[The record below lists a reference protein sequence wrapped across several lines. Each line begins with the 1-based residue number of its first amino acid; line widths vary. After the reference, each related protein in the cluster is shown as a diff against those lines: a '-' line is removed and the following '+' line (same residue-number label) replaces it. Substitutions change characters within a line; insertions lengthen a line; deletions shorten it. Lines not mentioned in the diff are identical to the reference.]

1 MSVGGLGVQTM
12 ERVAWASQTSV
23 PPPSA
28 LSDFVSAAL
37 IAPNE
42 PVGLQDLSAAQGCLR
57 TLVNGRMRRAL
68 LCDPQPAAPLEELA
82 PGESPEL
89 MGCLHLLA
97 NAWQHEGLRG
107 VLCGRYLPHELS
119 GLLQVVHGQGEHAA
133 WCEARLEEL
142 LCTEVLL
149 PLLEA
154 LALLLRLPTAPP
166 WLRAS
171 AASCLSRCA
180 TPALST
186 PALFYCPG
194 GGRRAVSAARD
205 SP

>member
-1 MSVGGLGVQTM
+1 M

-37 IAPNE
+37 MGPNE
-42 PVGLQDLSAAQGCLR
+42 PVGLQDLSAAQARLR

-82 PGESPEL
+82 PGEPPEL

-180 TPALST
+180 TPALV
-186 PALFYCPG
+186 YIPG
-194 GGRRAVSAARD
+194 RGVARYPLRVIAHD
-205 SP
+205 ARSFHPGQV

>member
-1 MSVGGLGVQTM
+1 M
-12 ERVAWASQTSV
+12 
-23 PPPSA
+23 
-28 LSDFVSAAL
+28 
-37 IAPNE
+37 APNE
-42 PVGLQDLSAAQGCLR
+42 PVGLQDLSAAQAHLR

-82 PGESPEL
+82 PGEPPEL

-171 AASCLSRCA
+171 AAGCLSRCA
-180 TPALST
+180 TPALV
-186 PALFYCPG
+186 YIPG
-194 GGRRAVSAARD
+194 GGRRAVPAARG